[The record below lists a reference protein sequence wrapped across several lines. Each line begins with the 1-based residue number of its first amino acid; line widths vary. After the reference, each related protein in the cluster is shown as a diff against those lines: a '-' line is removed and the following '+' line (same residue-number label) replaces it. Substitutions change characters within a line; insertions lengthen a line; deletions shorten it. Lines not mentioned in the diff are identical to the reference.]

1 MLNQHPADIAEQLTA
16 LNVKERNIAFYSLS
30 NDDKVEV
37 FSYFEPDIQYEIV
50 KSLTDEDLAEV
61 LNNLDPD
68 DRTELFENFPDQ
80 LIKHSINLLNP
91 EERATALNLIGYKED
106 SIARLMTPNYIQV
119 KEHYTVKQVLAHIK
133 KYGKKA
139 ETLTYIFIVDGKNRL
154 IDDLKIGEIL
164 LADEDTKVEDL
175 IDHNFVTIKT
185 TTPL

>member
-1 MLNQHPADIAEQLTA
+1 MENNMLNQHPADIAEQLTA
-16 LNVKERNIAFYSLS
+16 LNVKERNIAFYSLL

-133 KYGKKA
+133 SMEKKP
-139 ETLTYIFIVDGKNRL
+139 K
-154 IDDLKIGEIL
+154 
-164 LADEDTKVEDL
+164 
-175 IDHNFVTIKT
+175 H
-185 TTPL
+185 